1 MKINRRDFL
10 ASLTAAAGAV
20 AFGGPV
26 SSRKTEAP
34 AKSDP
39 FRLVPLGNTGIKVTL
54 IGAGTGMSG
63 AMRQSNMTRM
73 GMERYTAVLRHAFDR
88 GIRFYDCADLYG
100 THPFVAEAFKS
111 IPREQITL
119 SSKIWFSA
127 GGLPEPE
134 RPDADIVV
142 DRFRKELKMDYI
154 DLVLIHCMT
163 DSDWTGK
170 MKRQMDI
177 LSDLKAKGIIRAHGV
192 SIHSLE
198 ALKACVDSPWV
209 DSVHARINAF
219 GAAMDDRNPDRV
231 APVIEAIHKAGKGVV
246 AMKLIGGGHFR
257 DKPDRIDRSIQYVLG
272 LGTADTMI
280 VGFESEREI
289 DDFAERVHKA
299 LDKTAT
305 HF

>member
-10 ASLTAAAGAV
+10 AALTAAAGAA
-20 AFGGPV
+20 AFGSPV
-26 SSRKTEAP
+26 SARRTGPFAV
-34 AKSDP
+34 ADP
-39 FRLVPLGNTGIKVTL
+39 FRLVPLGRTGIQVSL
-54 IGAGTGMSG
+54 IGAGTGMAG
-63 AMRQSNMTRM
+63 AMRESNMTRL

-111 IPREQITL
+111 VPREQITL
-119 SSKIWFSA
+119 CSKIWFSP

-142 DRFRKELKMDYI
+142 DRFRKELKTDYI

-163 DSDWTGK
+163 DADWTEQQ
-170 MKRQMDI
+170 KRQMDI

-198 ALKACVDSPWV
+198 ALKACVDCEWV

-231 APVIEAIHKAGKGVV
+231 APVLEAIHKAGKGVV
-246 AMKLIGGGHFR
+246 GMKLIGGGHFR
-257 DKPDRIDRSIQYVLG
+257 DKPGRIDSSIKYALG
-272 LGTADTMI
+272 LGTVDTLI

-289 DDFAERVHKA
+289 DDFAERVQKGMEEGA
-299 LDKTAT
+299 AN
-305 HF
+305 